1 MTKVNTTSNRIA
13 ALRAQLDRYDTALS
27 GVQARLDEAT
37 SEPTVVPSSGQQVA
51 DGAPEPRPAVSPLEE
66 KLAALIAEQARV
78 GRDLSNLEQ
87 RLAGGG
93 STEMD
98 VRTATG
104 LFTIRLEQLRIER
117 ERLEGELTHA
127 TRQRS
132 SSKRAISDE
141 SIVATNPELA
151 ADVAQVLRELEYVR
165 AQARAMMA
173 ERDRLRGEI
182 QQLEAVRA
190 RLQAGLQQPRTYH
203 GPERRSEP
211 QGTFDLEATPAEGD
225 AFDRFFNAET
235 GRDKAREWMLG

>member
-13 ALRAQLDRYDTALS
+13 ALRAQLNRYDEALS
-27 GVQARLDEAT
+27 GVQTRLDET
-37 SEPTVVPSSGQQVA
+37 LSEPTPAVGASE
-51 DGAPEPRPAVSPLEE
+51 GAPQVQPEPATSPLEE

-78 GRDLSNLEQ
+78 GRDLSSLEQ
-87 RLAGGG
+87 RLASGG

-127 TRQRS
+127 TRPRS
-132 SSKRAISDE
+132 SSEPTITDE
-141 SIVATNPELA
+141 SVVATNPELA
-151 ADVAQVLRELEYVR
+151 AEVAQVLRELEYVR

-182 QQLEAVRA
+182 HQLEAVRA
-190 RLQAGLQQPRTYH
+190 RLQAGLQQARTYA
-203 GPERRSEP
+203 GPERRSQP
-211 QGTFDLEATPAEGD
+211 QESFDLKASPAEGD

-235 GRDKAREWMLG
+235 GRDKAREWILG